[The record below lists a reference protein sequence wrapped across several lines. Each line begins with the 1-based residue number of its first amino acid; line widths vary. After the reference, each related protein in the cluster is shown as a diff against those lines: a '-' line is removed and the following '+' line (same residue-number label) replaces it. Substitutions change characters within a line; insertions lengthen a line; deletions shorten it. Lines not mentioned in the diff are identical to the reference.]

1 MKPIYKSIRFCCFS
15 VWYTLAL
22 TLIVIAIGISAI
34 RFIVP
39 DVDTYK
45 EEIEAWLSVEQGW
58 RIEISALAAEWSYI
72 KPQLVLEDVRLLSTD
87 GEHTI
92 TQFKSIK
99 LGIKLLESLR
109 QGYVV
114 PGALTIEGARLVLTR
129 QADGYL
135 SLAGIE
141 SGGLSQTD
149 QENRFWSDWLFGQ
162 SVLEIKESEFIWIDE
177 KLKAEPWTF
186 SAVNLQIKNDQQRH
200 QIDGSIE
207 LPNELG
213 HQLKFSMD
221 LSGNILASD
230 YWSGDIFI
238 EASGIS
244 IRQLLNQKG
253 YESHPVSEGRAFVK
267 AWSHWEAAKL
277 TSIRG
282 EILASDLLLHGKN
295 PNRLMHFEQGA
306 GNFLLNKSQEEWQLI
321 IDNFVVKQTQKF
333 SPEIVLGLQVTS
345 RGNLV
350 KLNVSY
356 MDVQDLIHMA
366 GLFVPELPAVN
377 LLHDMRLRGELH
389 DVNVVKRLSSD
400 EFLVQADFNN
410 VSVSA
415 LGKVPGI
422 KNIKGNLLLS
432 ERSGSISLDSKT
444 WELNYSHMFANPLQL
459 ASLTGE
465 IFWQK
470 QLDHWQIRANNI
482 DIFTDDAAFHS
493 RLNLLIPHDSSSP
506 FLDFS
511 MNFSTADLVQSA
523 RFYPVQ
529 LMKPATVHWLDRSIK
544 GGYIKNGQIKING
557 RLKNF
562 PFKQQSGT
570 FLVKAAI
577 ANGVL
582 DYVPGWPP
590 VTNIV
595 GKLSLSGNQ
604 LDFIADQGR
613 IANNRIK
620 KAHVYIDE
628 FDPVNLLLN
637 INGQVFGPSLDKLN
651 FLHNSP
657 LEKVFAKHLRPF
669 HIVGVSALDIQ
680 LAIPLANPADSFV
693 KGNIDFINNHLTAD
707 SYKLD
712 LNHING
718 RLMFDKQ
725 GIQAKN
731 INADLVGIPLVLDIE
746 TLDHGDGR
754 SFFFHADAQV
764 NHNQIDSLLT
774 HFVGQ
779 PNIGDHLS
787 GNTDLKVNLF
797 VPVESSESARPIKL
811 MLASELK
818 GLRIDLPSPANK
830 TIGEEKSLLVD
841 AELSGMTRF
850 LRIKYGSID
859 SIFQFSA
866 VNQTQ
871 WLERG
876 GMAFGALANIP
887 SENGF
892 HYVGQL
898 ESFSYTAW
906 QKLLNNPVSPLI
918 QSAGANAGSQFFDLQ
933 IDELEFLGH
942 MFHDVYLQASQSAQG
957 WSIHT
962 SGPELA
968 GKIFAPTVWKSAPL
982 IMELDRLYVKT
993 DSSQRRKKHIDP
1005 RELPEIRI
1013 TSKVF
1018 FVDQINLGQLTL
1030 IASRSKHGMRLNK
1043 LTMESPTVQINAVGD
1058 WLQIKGEQQSIFN
1071 INMTSANFGDTLSEW
1086 GYTGTLEGGATDI
1099 NVRATWQGSP
1109 MDFSLESLTGKVVV
1123 SIDKGNLIDINP
1135 GTAGRIFGLL
1145 SLQSLP
1151 RIFEKGFNFDEIRGE
1166 YDIKMGNAYT
1176 SGLLIN
1182 SPIAKVDIA
1191 GRINLIGKNYD
1202 QVVTVV
1208 PKIGEG
1214 IPLLGAFFTAV
1225 QPIVTGVAIFV
1236 VQKFFEPQFEDLSA
1250 VQYEVTGSWEK
1261 PEIKRVERFFDH
1273 SDDFLGDS
1281 DF

>member
-1 MKPIYKSIRFCCFS
+1 M
-15 VWYTLAL
+15 WYSMVL
-22 TLIVIAIGISAI
+22 TIIVIAIGISVI
-34 RFIVP
+34 RFIIP
-39 DVDTYK
+39 EVDTYK
-45 EEIEAWLSVEQGW
+45 EDIESWLSVNQGQ

-72 KPQLVLEDVRLLSTD
+72 KPQLVLEDVRLLSAD
-87 GEHTI
+87 GVHTI
-92 TQFKSIK
+92 TQFKRIK
-99 LGIKLLESLR
+99 LDIKLLESLR
-109 QGYVV
+109 KGYVV

-129 QADGYL
+129 QADGHL

-141 SGGLSQTD
+141 SGGLSQSH

-162 SVLEIKESEFIWIDE
+162 SVLEIKESEFVWIDK
-177 KLKAEPWTF
+177 KLDAKPWQF
-186 SAVNLQIKNDQQRH
+186 SAVNLQIRNDQQRH

-221 LSGNILASD
+221 LTGNILASD
-230 YWSGDIFI
+230 YWAGDVFI

-244 IRQLLNQKG
+244 IKQLLNQKG

-321 IDNFVVKQTQKF
+321 IDNFVVKQTPKF
-333 SPEIVLGLQVTS
+333 SPEIILGLQITS
-345 RGNLV
+345 RENLV

-366 GLFVPELPAVN
+366 GLLVPELPAVN

-389 DVNVVKRLSSD
+389 NVNVAKRLSSN
-400 EFLVQADFNN
+400 EFLVHADFNN
-410 VSVSA
+410 VSTSA
-415 LGKVPGI
+415 SGKVPGV

-432 ERSGSISLDSKT
+432 ENDGSISLDSKA
-444 WELNYSHMFANPLQL
+444 WELNYSHVFANPIQL

-470 QLDHWQIRANNI
+470 QLDHWEVQANNI
-482 DIFTDDAAFHS
+482 DIFTDDAAFYS
-493 RLNLLIPHDSSSP
+493 RLNLLIPHDDSSP
-506 FLDFS
+506 LLDFS
-511 MNFSTADLVQSA
+511 MNFSAADLIQSA
-523 RFYPVQ
+523 RFYPAK
-529 LMKPATVHWLDRSIK
+529 LMKPATVHWIDRSIK
-544 GGYIKNGQIKING
+544 GGYIKHGQIKING
-557 RLKNF
+557 KLKDF
-562 PFKQQSGT
+562 PFKQKPGT
-570 FLVKAAI
+570 FLVKVAV

-582 DYVPGWPP
+582 DYVPGWPR
-590 VTNIV
+590 VTNII
-595 GKLSLSGNQ
+595 GELSLSGNQ
-604 LDFIADQGR
+604 LDFIVDQGV

-620 KAHVYIDE
+620 KAHIYIDE
-628 FDPVNLLLN
+628 FDPENLLIN
-637 INGQVFGPSLDKLN
+637 INGQVFGSSLDKLN

-657 LEKVFAKHLRPF
+657 LEEVFAKHLRPF
-669 HIVGVSALDIQ
+669 HVVGVSALDMQ
-680 LAIPLANPADSFV
+680 LVIPLANPASSFF

-712 LNHING
+712 LNHVNG

-725 GIQAKN
+725 GIKAKN
-731 INADLVGIPLVLDIE
+731 IKADLAGTPLVLEIE

-754 SFFFHADAQV
+754 SFLFHADAKV
-764 NHNQIDSLLT
+764 NHKQIDSLLT
-774 HFVGQ
+774 NFVGQ
-779 PNIGDHLS
+779 PNIADHLL
-787 GNTDLKVNLF
+787 GNTHLKANLL
-797 VPVESSESARPIKL
+797 VPVESSEPARPIKL
-811 MLASELK
+811 TLASELK
-818 GLRIDLPSPANK
+818 GLRVDLPKPANK
-830 TIGEEKSLLVD
+830 TIGEEKTLLVD

-850 LRIKYGSID
+850 IRMKYGSID
-859 SIFQFSA
+859 SILQFSA

-876 GMAFGALANIP
+876 SMAFGVSAKIP

-898 ESFSYTAW
+898 DSFSYTAW
-906 QKLLNNPVSPLI
+906 QKLLDHPVNPLI

-933 IDELEFLGH
+933 IKELEFLGH
-942 MFHDVYLQASQSAQG
+942 MFHDVHLQASQSAQG

-962 SGPELA
+962 SGPELT

-982 IMELDRLYVKT
+982 IMELDRLHVTT
-993 DSSQRRKKHIDP
+993 DSSQGRKKQFDP
-1005 RELPEIRI
+1005 RELPEVRI
-1013 TSKVF
+1013 TSKSF
-1018 FVDQINLGQLTL
+1018 FVDQIDLGQLTL
-1030 IASRSKHGMRLNK
+1030 IATGSKHGMRLDK
-1043 LTMESPTVQINAVGD
+1043 LTMHSPSVQINAVGD
-1058 WLQIKGEQQSIFN
+1058 WVQTKGEQQSIFD
-1071 INMTSANFGDTLSEW
+1071 IDMTSANFGHTLSQW
-1086 GYTGTLEGGATDI
+1086 GYTGTLEGGSTDI
-1099 NVRATWQGSP
+1099 KMGATWQGSP
-1109 MDFSLESLTGKVVV
+1109 MDFSLENLTGKVVL
-1123 SIDKGNLIDINP
+1123 SINKGNLMDINP

-1151 RIFEKGFNFDEIRGE
+1151 RIFEKGFNFDGISGE

-1191 GRINLIGKNYD
+1191 GRINLIGQNYD

-1225 QPIVTGVAIFV
+1225 QPVVAGVAIFV

-1250 VQYEVTGSWEK
+1250 VQYEVTGPWEK
-1261 PEIKRVERFFDH
+1261 PKIKRVERFFDQ
-1273 SDDFLGDS
+1273 SDDFLDES